1 MEAVTQQSKE
11 VQEMNDKQSVLETAA
26 TRMESVVMEAGVD
39 KRNVKAALADVCRIK
54 VQSIHGWFNGT
65 TKNPSAIHIAAV
77 AVHYGADPIWL
88 ITGTPSPGAGASYS
102 ETIRYSPS
110 SPGNIQEEEIHCTE
124 VVIKRVFK

>member
-26 TRMESVVMEAGVD
+26 TRMESVVLEAGVD
-39 KRNVKAALADVCRIK
+39 KKNVKSTLAQVCGITP
-54 VQSIHGWFNGT
+54 QSVHGWFSGS
-65 TKNPSAIHIAAV
+65 TKNPSAECIASV
-77 AVHYGADPIWL
+77 AVHYGSDAVWL
-88 ITGTPSPGAGASYS
+88 ITGKPSTGVGSAYS

-110 SPGNIQEEEIHCTE
+110 SPGNIKEEEIHCTE